1 MGNRWDR
8 IGDLLSGAVPGLGE
22 TVVITLVIL
31 GLLWLTFLVKAWFR
45 DDDAHAD
52 RPGDLLMEMRELHR
66 EGGLSEEEFRLIK
79 SRLVSAAA
87 GGPGSLRQK
96 AVPPQAPKA
105 DAAMAGSPGATAE
118 TAPSLHGR
126 SDQPGQ
132 EASGLPDGQS

>member
-87 GGPGSLRQK
+87 GGPGSLRQNSASK
-96 AVPPQAPKA
+96 GMP
-105 DAAMAGSPGATAE
+105 AAGGTVAGSPGATDE
-118 TAPSLHGR
+118 TAPSLQGR

-132 EASGLPDGQS
+132 EAAGLPDGQS

>member
-1 MGNRWDR
+1 
-8 IGDLLSGAVPGLGE
+8 V
-22 TVVITLVIL
+22 TITLVIL
-31 GLLWLTFLVKAWFR
+31 GLLWLTLLVKAWFR

-87 GGPGSLRQK
+87 GGPGSSRQK
-96 AVPPQAPKA
+96 SASTGTPGADGAV
-105 DAAMAGSPGATAE
+105 AGSPGATDE
-118 TAPSLHGR
+118 TAPSLQGR

-132 EASGLPDGQS
+132 EAAGLPDGQS